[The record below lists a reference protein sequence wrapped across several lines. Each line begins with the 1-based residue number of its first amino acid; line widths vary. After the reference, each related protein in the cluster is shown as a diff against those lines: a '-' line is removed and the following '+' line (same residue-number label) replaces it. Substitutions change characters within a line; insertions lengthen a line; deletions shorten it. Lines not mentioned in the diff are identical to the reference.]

1 MPDTRPLLAFVGGFL
16 GAGKTTLILKTAE
29 LLEKRGKRAAIIV
42 NDQDSELVDTK
53 LGRARGFKTGE
64 VIGGCFCCR
73 FSGLIDAAE
82 DLLAYEPDVILAEPV
97 GSCIDLAATILRPL
111 QSLHD
116 EIYRVAPLTVL
127 LDPGMA
133 DRLRGEEVAPAIRYL
148 VTRQLAE
155 ADLICL
161 SKRDLEIR
169 SPDVPFPIDFQ
180 LSAQTGEGVDEWLD
194 EILATTRVV
203 GAGLLE
209 VDYEEYGA
217 AEAALGWVN
226 AHIQVQLSEATS
238 PAAVCGPLMDRLES
252 ALSLDAI
259 SIAHLKVFDRALTGW
274 VKASV
279 SAGQR
284 PIPTG
289 DLLADAA
296 PEHEIAINLRAMADP
311 AALREA
317 VSSAL
322 AEIPGRVQIHHL
334 SAFRPAAPVPQHRM
348 PLHKQQSK

>member
-29 LLEKRGKRAAIIV
+29 LLEERGKRAAIIV
-42 NDQDSELVDTK
+42 NDQDGELVDTK
-53 LGRARGFKTGE
+53 LVLARGFKAGE

-73 FSGLIDAAE
+73 FSDLIDAAE

-111 QSLHD
+111 QSFYG
-116 EIYRVAPLTVL
+116 EMYRLAPLTVL

-133 DRLRGEEVAPAIRYL
+133 GRLQGEEVAPAIRYL
-148 VTRQLAE
+148 VKQQMAE
-155 ADLICL
+155 ADLLCL

-169 SPDVPFPIDFQ
+169 SPDVPFPIDFH
-180 LSAQTGEGVDEWLD
+180 LSAQSGDGVNGWLD

-226 AHIQVQLSEATS
+226 AHVRVQRSEAAS
-238 PAAVCGPLMDRLES
+238 PAAVCGPLMDRLER
-252 ALSLDAI
+252 ALSLDDI

-274 VKASV
+274 VKASI

-296 PEHEIAINLRAMADP
+296 QDHEIAVNLRAIADP
-311 AALREA
+311 AALRKA
-317 VSSAL
+317 VESAL

-348 PLHKQQSK
+348 PLNKQQAN